1 VLLRSYRAHIA
12 EWEFANRLNHDT
24 YRPRPLL
31 LHKAEIQKI
40 VEDVRSGGKSIIP
53 LKMYFKHGLAKV
65 LIAVGTGKKQHDRR
79 QDMKDRDDKRTMQR
93 ALKRRR

>member
-1 VLLRSYRAHIA
+1 
-12 EWEFANRLNHDT
+12 
-24 YRPRPLL
+24 
-31 LHKAEIQKI
+31 
-40 VEDVRSGGKSIIP
+40 
-53 LKMYFKHGLAKV
+53 GLAKV